1 MLSRY
6 PGRAVLC
13 AFVLTA
19 LACEE
24 APDRAAP
31 EATAAVLHTQR
42 QEANS
47 SRKVLILGTTVS
59 GGLQS
64 PEARAIAAM
73 PPNPTPFQIDV
84 VTPAQWKA
92 MTAEQFM
99 SYRLLLIGDAGCTT
113 GTAAWQAALDTR
125 DSWGAIVDG
134 NIVAIGANLATNSW
148 SASAGELDP
157 AVQSA
162 LEHAVARPR
171 RTGMYVS
178 LGCAYKNA
186 PPGTTVDLLSPFG
199 VFKVAGVSC
208 DPDNFDQAHIPRQ
221 YPDMYMPGISGG
233 LLIGVDGCSARSV
246 FSDYPKNDFSI
257 TALAK
262 GGTLPGADIYYDYDW
277 SDYVSGTPFI
287 LSRGAS
293 AIGFGC
299 GDTSQN
305 PSTEDCDLGENA
317 NGQPYPNFN
326 PSCSWACKLEWCG
339 DGVVQ
344 AHMGEQCDNGKDNG
358 RDIQGNIVNGMC
370 TEMCRTVNIPTGSPP
385 TVQCKNVTV
394 AATTN
399 ACGAAA
405 SINDGSF
412 DVDNDLVGC
421 TQNPAGPF
429 NLGGPQNVTLTC
441 TDQKNH
447 VASKNCTVTVTDGAA
462 PVIMLIGSS
471 ATLQCGVDTYTEQRA
486 TVADMCPAEDVT
498 ANLVITNPM
507 TSTAPAKPVGNYNV
521 LYNAKD
527 KAGNSAAQVTRSV
540 TVNDTLKPTI
550 TLVAPVNQT
559 VECNASANYVDP
571 GATATDLCVGSLT
584 SAIVKGG
591 TANPRVPGSYS
602 ITYDVKDP
610 SNNAADRMTRLI
622 TVQDKTPPVLSV
634 APYTNVTLE
643 CGAPFEDKPITISDS
658 CYTVGPFTTP
668 VPSKAVNMKLVGGQT
683 ITYTAKDPANNT
695 GGSGPRLFN
704 IQDTLPPTLTLLGAS
719 PMTVECG
726 DPFTNP
732 GATANDQCTGD
743 LTSVISKTGSV
754 NPNVPGPYTLGYSV
768 TDGRPAGTVTAN
780 RSVTVQ
786 DTLKPVV
793 TMNGASTVAVEC
805 GDPAY
810 ADQGASATDKC
821 AGPLPVVA
829 TPVVNPKNTGTY
841 NVTYSATDPSGNT
854 GTSAG
859 SRTVTVQDTLPP
871 VLNLNG
877 PASSGLECG
886 TPFTEPGASASDQ
899 CAGALTPV
907 VTGSVNH
914 MQPNSYTL
922 RYTATDPSGKS
933 ASATRTVAVSDTIAP
948 VVTMTGASTAQ
959 VECGTGPFTD
969 PGGTATDSCFT
980 GPLTVV
986 PTVVVNPNSPGS
998 YTIQYKA
1005 TDPSGNTGTAAGS
1018 RTVTVQDTQE
1028 PVVTLNGA
1036 ATQTLECATAY
1047 NELGATASDV
1057 CKGNL
1062 PVSTTGG
1069 VNNKALGPYA
1079 LEYSATDGVFTKKIN
1094 RTVTVQDTL
1103 APDITLLGS
1112 ANETFECGSTY
1123 VDPGATANDA
1133 CVGDVTN
1140 RITSQEVGDPSK
1152 PGSFTVNYTVTD
1164 GNGNSRTLTG
1174 ARTVTVSD
1182 NTPPVLVRNG
1192 SATVSQECGFQYTDE
1207 GATAND
1213 ACFGDVT
1220 SRIVTVNPVATG
1232 TPGNYTV
1239 RYNVTDQA
1247 GQSAP
1252 EVTRAVAVS
1261 DTLPPELTVNGPL
1274 TQVLECGNGAYQ
1286 DPGATATDRCSATV
1300 TVTPS
1305 TVVDPNAQGAYTIT
1319 YTATDPTGNSI
1330 TSNVSRSV
1338 TVQDTLPPSITLNP
1352 GNSGVECGTPYTD
1365 PGASASD
1372 LCKGTLTVATTG
1384 NVNHLV
1390 PGSYPLG
1397 YSATDGTTTVTANRT
1412 VAVSDTLFPTITVL
1426 GSPNTTFEC
1435 GSTYVDEGATA
1446 SDVCSG
1452 NLTSAIVAVP
1462 AGDPSQPGTFSI
1474 TYKVKDGAGNETV
1487 AANARTVTVNDNAPP
1502 VLVLNGPATL
1512 GLECAVGMYTEQGAR
1527 ASDACF
1533 GDVTNRVQIGGDT
1546 VNVGATGTYVRTYNV
1561 TDPAGQSA
1569 PQLTRTVTVSDT
1581 LTPSITVLPPF
1592 NRTFECGT
1600 GPYTDPGATASDL
1613 CAGDLTGSIVTTGN
1627 VLPGTAGMYTLTY
1640 SVTDPSGNRY
1650 LAGQART
1657 VNVQDTLPPS
1667 IALNGAAMLGLECG
1681 TAYTELGATA
1691 NDACA
1696 GNLTAGIETTGTVN
1710 MRAVGAYTRTYRVT
1724 DPVGLSAQTT
1734 RQVNVSDTLAPTLT
1748 LVGPATQNVECKGQY
1763 TDPGAE
1769 ATDQCAGDLTGA
1781 VVRGGTVNSAVV
1793 GPYTVTYNVSDPSGH
1808 PAPQVSR
1815 AVTVRDTLAPSIT
1828 VNGPLSQ
1835 QHECGSTYTDPGAVA
1850 NDQCAGDLTAA
1861 IVATQTGNPN
1871 APGSFTINY
1880 KVRDPSGNEV
1890 TSPVTRTVSVSDNAP
1905 PTLALNGAA
1914 TVGVECGSAYNELG
1928 ATANDACFGDLTSA
1942 IVVNNAVNTAKPA
1955 QYTVAYNVT
1964 DPAGQ
1969 SAPTVIRMVNVNDTL
1984 PPSVTVVGPTNATYQ
1999 CGTTY
2004 QDPGAIASDVCA
2016 GDLTARVA
2024 ATSTPVP
2031 GQPGTV
2037 SISYSVT
2044 DPSGNTT
2051 TSGVSRTVR
2060 MIDEVAP
2067 VVTLLGASSENKEC
2081 GTPYA
2086 DPGATATDQCVGN
2099 LTVTVTG
2106 AVDHTTA
2113 GNYVLTYT
2121 ATDLVGNSDTE
2132 TRTVRISDTQG
2143 PVITLT
2149 GASPQIVECNP
2160 STTWVDPGAVAND
2173 ICSGVANVTVVGSV
2187 NPAVP
2192 TGYTVRYEAVDNSG
2206 NAALP
2211 VIRNVLVQDSLPP
2224 TIELNGDSPMI
2235 LECALDNLDDDPLA
2249 KVVDVCYGNT
2259 SHTVI
2264 REFTNLNINAEGDY
2278 IARYQGSDTVGHVVQ
2293 IERTLRVRDTTAPV
2307 LEVLNT
2313 GETIECGTQP
2323 GLGVRAIDACY
2334 GNVPVIAN
2342 PAMIPNEAGQYTVT
2356 YSAVD
2361 PAGNVADGS
2370 GSVTRTIVVEDSTM
2384 PELSIDDQDIY
2395 YECTGVAVG
2404 NVWNAPEATATDT
2417 CEGQLLVRQF
2427 NTGDDDEDGVPGS
2440 IDPDD
2445 FGPGP
2450 TTEYEGLYY
2459 VQYLA
2464 FDGSFNIQG
2473 AILSVYVQDTLKPV
2487 LWLND
2492 DNDGGDPAY
2501 EQVECFLPRTGG
2513 PQDPYPYVNPGASAE
2528 DQCYSDLNQEVIS
2541 LGEVNKQIPG
2551 TYPLSYQVRDGA
2563 YNWATPVSRT
2573 VEVVDSKPPTVTDR
2587 NTHIGSPDG
2596 NMRTVE
2602 LSQCAISDDQCEGF
2616 LDINAYGGINDD
2628 PEAITVNE
2636 PGDHSADI
2644 EYTPGSSTFRLRA
2657 KLNADGSN
2665 RVYTVRFTVTDSS
2678 GNLTSSQCLIRVPFP
2693 PRVVSP
2699 ANNDVLN
2706 TSTPTYTGT
2715 AGPNTTVR
2723 VFVDNST
2730 NPVVTVMANA
2740 AGAWSF
2746 TQPSAL
2752 ANGLH
2757 TVYVRET
2764 DSGGREATSAVVTFR
2779 VQTTLAGR

>member
-64 PEARAIAAM
+64 PEARAVAAM
-73 PPNPTPFQIDV
+73 TPNPTPFQIDV

-99 SYRLLLIGDAGCTT
+99 SYRLLIIGDAACTQ

-125 DSWGAIVDG
+125 DTWGAIVDG
-134 NIVAIGANLATNSW
+134 NIIAIGSNLASNSW
-148 SASAGELDP
+148 AAPFGEVDP
-157 AVQSA
+157 VIQAA
-162 LEHAVARPR
+162 LEFAVERPR
-171 RTGMYVS
+171 FTGMYVS
-178 LGCAYKNA
+178 LGCAYQNA
-186 PPGTTVDLLSPFG
+186 PAGTTVDLLSPFG
-199 VFKVAGVSC
+199 TFKVAGQGCV
-208 DPDNFDQAHIPRQ
+208 PNAHAPVQ
-221 YPDMYMPGISGG
+221 YPPTFTQNIFDG
-233 LLIGVDGCSARSV
+233 LFIGVDECSAKSV
-246 FSDYPKNDFSI
+246 FTVYPQNDFAI
-257 TALAK
+257 AGLAIEDV
-262 GGTLPGADIYYDYDW
+262 GGTMPGAQILYDYDW
-277 SDYVSGTPFI
+277 GMNFVGTPFI
-287 LSRGAS
+287 LARGSTA
-293 AIGFGC
+293 AGFGC
-299 GDTSQN
+299 GGDLSN
-305 PSTEDCDLGENA
+305 IPSGEECDLGD
-317 NGQPYPNFN
+317 NGNGEPYPNYN
-326 PSCSWACKLEWCG
+326 PSCSFACKLEWCG
-339 DGVVQ
+339 DGTIQ
-344 AHMGEQCDNGKDNG
+344 PHLGEQCDNGKANG
-358 RDIQGNIVNGMC
+358 RDINGNIVNGMC

-385 TVQCKNVTV
+385 TVLCKNVTV

-447 VASKNCTVTVTDGAA
+447 VASKSCTVTVTDGAA
-462 PVIMLIGSS
+462 PVITLTGSS
-471 ATLQCGVDTYTEQRA
+471 VTLQCGVDTYTEQRA

-527 KAGNSAAQVTRSV
+527 KAGNSAAQVTRTV

-550 TLVAPVNQT
+550 NLATPVNQT
-559 VECNASANYVDP
+559 VECNAAANYVDP
-571 GATATDLCVGSLT
+571 GATASDLCVGSLT

-602 ITYDVKDP
+602 ITYDVQDP
-610 SNNAADRMTRLI
+610 SGNAADRMTRLI
-622 TVQDKTPPVLSV
+622 TVQDRTPPILSV
-634 APYTNVTLE
+634 APFSNVTLE
-643 CGAPFEDKPITISDS
+643 CGAVFEDKPVTITDS
-658 CYTVGPFTTP
+658 CYTTGPFTTP
-668 VPSKAVNMKLVGGQT
+668 VPSKTVNMKLIGGQT
-683 ITYTAKDPANNT
+683 VTYTAKDPANNT
-695 GGSGPRLFN
+695 GASGARTFT
-704 IQDTLPPTLTLLGAS
+704 IQDTLQPTLTLLGAS

-732 GATANDQCTGD
+732 GATANDQCQGD
-743 LTSVISKTGSV
+743 LTSIIVKTGSV
-754 NPNVPGPYTLGYSV
+754 NPNVLGPYTLGYSV

-780 RSVTVQ
+780 RPVTVQ

-793 TMNGASTVAVEC
+793 TMNGSATVAVEC

-829 TPVVNPKNTGTY
+829 NPVVNPKNTGTY

-886 TPFTEPGASASDQ
+886 TPFTDPGASASDQ

-907 VTGSVNH
+907 VSGSVNH
-914 MQPNSYTL
+914 MQPASYTL
-922 RYTATDPSGKS
+922 SYTATDPSGKS

-948 VVTMTGASTAQ
+948 QVTMTGASTAE
-959 VECGTGPFTD
+959 VECGTGPFVD
-969 PGGTATDSCFT
+969 PLGTATDSCFT

-1028 PVVTLNGA
+1028 PVLSLNGA
-1036 ATQTLECATAY
+1036 ATQALECATAY
-1047 NELGATASDV
+1047 TELGASASDV

-1062 PVSTTGG
+1062 PVTITGG
-1069 VNNKALGPYA
+1069 VNNMAVGPYA
-1079 LEYSATDGVFTKKIN
+1079 LSYSATDGVFTKTAS
-1094 RTVTVQDTL
+1094 RTVNVQDTL

-1112 ANETFECGSTY
+1112 ANTSYECGSTY
-1123 VDPGATANDA
+1123 VDQGATASDA

-1140 RITSQEVGDPSK
+1140 LITSQEVGDPSR

-1164 GNGNSRTLTG
+1164 PSGNSRALTG
-1174 ARTVTVSD
+1174 ARTVTVTD

-1192 SATVSQECGFQYTDE
+1192 PATVSQECGFQYNDD

-1232 TPGNYTV
+1232 TPGHYTV
-1239 RYNVTDQA
+1239 RYNVTDPA

-1252 EVTRAVAVS
+1252 EVTRAVSVA

-1274 TQVLECGNGAYQ
+1274 SQTLECGNGTYQ
-1286 DPGATATDRCSATV
+1286 DPGATAIDRCSATV

-1305 TVVDPNAQGAYTIT
+1305 AVVDQNAQGAYIIT
-1319 YTATDPTGNSI
+1319 YTARDPSGNSV
-1330 TSNVSRSV
+1330 TSNVNRTV
-1338 TVQDTLPPSITLNP
+1338 TVLDTLPPQLTLNGP
-1352 GNSGVECGTPYTD
+1352 ANTGVECGTPFND

-1372 LCKGTLTVATTG
+1372 LCQGTLPVTKTG
-1384 NVNHLV
+1384 SVNHLA
-1390 PGSYPLG
+1390 PGSYPLS
-1397 YSATDGTTTVTANRT
+1397 YRATDGVRTASATRT
-1412 VAVSDTLFPTITVL
+1412 VGVSDTLLPDITVL
-1426 GSPNTTFEC
+1426 GPANTMYEC
-1435 GSTYVDEGATA
+1435 GSTYVDPGATA
-1446 SDVCSG
+1446 SDVCAG
-1452 NLTSAIVAVP
+1452 DLTAAIIAESS
-1462 AGDPSQPGTFSI
+1462 GDPSQPGTFNV
-1474 TYKVKDGAGNETV
+1474 TYRVSDPSGNQRV
-1487 AANARTVTVNDNAPP
+1487 AANARTVTVNDNEPP

-1512 GLECAVGMYTEQGAR
+1512 GLECAVSTYTEQGAR

-1533 GDVTNRVQIGGDT
+1533 GDVTNRVQIGGNT
-1546 VNVGATGTYVRTYNV
+1546 VNAGSVGTYVRTYNV

-1569 PQLTRTVTVSDT
+1569 PQLTRLITVSDT

-1592 NRTFECGT
+1592 HRTFECGT

-1613 CAGDLTGSIVTTGN
+1613 CAGDLTGSIMTTGQ

-1640 SVTDPSGNRY
+1640 SVTDPSGNRV

-1667 IALNGAAMLGLECG
+1667 IALNGAATLGLECG
-1681 TAYTELGATA
+1681 TSYSELGATA
-1691 NDACA
+1691 NDVCA
-1696 GNLTAGIETTGTVN
+1696 GNLTAGIVTTGTVN
-1710 MRAVGAYTRTYRVT
+1710 TGAVGAYTRTYRVT
-1724 DPVGLSAQTT
+1724 DPFGLSAQTT
-1734 RQVNVSDTLAPTLT
+1734 RQVNVSDTLSPTLS
-1748 LVGPATQNVECKGQY
+1748 LVGPATQLVECKGQY
-1763 TDPGAE
+1763 TDPGAQ
-1769 ATDQCAGDLTGA
+1769 ATDQCAGDLTAA
-1781 VVRGGTVNSAVV
+1781 VVRGGSVNPAVL

-1808 PAPQVSR
+1808 TAPQVSR
-1815 AVTVRDTLAPSIT
+1815 SVTVRDSLPPSIT

-1850 NDQCAGDLTAA
+1850 NDQCAGDLTGA
-1861 IVATQTGNPN
+1861 IVATPTGGNPN
-1871 APGSFTINY
+1871 APGAFTISY
-1880 KVRDPSGNEV
+1880 KVKDPSGNEV
-1890 TSPVTRTVSVSDNAP
+1890 ISPVTRTVSVSDNFP
-1905 PTLALNGAA
+1905 PTLALTGPA

-1955 QYTVAYNVT
+1955 QYTVVYNVT

-1969 SAPTVIRMVNVNDTL
+1969 IAQPVIRRVNVNDTL
-1984 PPSVTVVGPTNATYQ
+1984 PPSITVVGPTNDTYQ

-2004 QDPGAIASDVCA
+2004 QDPGATASDVCA
-2016 GDLTARVA
+2016 GDLTAKVVA
-2024 ATSTPVP
+2024 TPTPVP

-2044 DPSGNTT
+2044 DPAGNTA

-2067 VVTLLGASSENKEC
+2067 VVTLLGSASENKEC

-2099 LTVTVTG
+2099 LPVVVTG
-2106 AVDHTTA
+2106 AVDHSTA
-2113 GNYVLTYT
+2113 GTYVLTYT

-2143 PVITLT
+2143 PVITIN
-2149 GASPQIVECNP
+2149 GPSPQIVECNP
-2160 STTWVDPGAVAND
+2160 AATWVDPGAVAND
-2173 ICSGVANVTVVGSV
+2173 ICSGVENITVTGSV

-2192 TGYTVRYEAVDNSG
+2192 TGYIVRYEAVDNSG
-2206 NAALP
+2206 NQAVP
-2211 VIRNVLVQDSLPP
+2211 VIRNVLVQDNLPP
-2224 TIELNGDSPMI
+2224 TITLNGPNPMI

-2249 KVVDVCYGNT
+2249 TVVDQCYGDT

-2278 IARYQGSDTVGHVVQ
+2278 IARYQGDDTVGHLVQ

-2307 LEVLNT
+2307 LEVLSA

-2323 GLGVRAIDACY
+2323 SLGVRATDACY
-2334 GNVPVIAN
+2334 GNVPVIAS
-2342 PAMIPNEAGQYTVT
+2342 PPMIPNQAGQYTVT

-2370 GSVTRTIVVEDSTM
+2370 GSVTRTIVVEDTTM
-2384 PELSIDDQDIY
+2384 PELDVADQDIY

-2404 NVWNAPEATATDT
+2404 NVWNAPEPTATDT
-2417 CEGQLLVRQF
+2417 CEGEILVHQY
-2427 NTGDDDEDGVPGS
+2427 NSGDDDEDGIPGS
-2440 IDPDD
+2440 IDPDE

-2464 FDGSFNIQG
+2464 WDEQYNIQG
-2473 AILSVYVQDTLKPV
+2473 AILSVYVRDTLKPV

-2513 PQDPYPYVNPGASAE
+2513 PQDPFPYVNPGASAE
-2528 DQCYSDLNQEVIS
+2528 DQCYGDLNQEVIS
-2541 LGEVNKQIPG
+2541 FGEVNKQTPG
-2551 TYPLSYQVRDGA
+2551 TYTLSYQVRDGA
-2563 YNWATPVSRT
+2563 YNWATHVTRT
-2573 VEVVDSKPPTVTDR
+2573 VEVVDSMPPTFTDR
-2587 NTHIGSPDG
+2587 HTSLPPPDG
-2596 NMRTVE
+2596 TMRIVQ
-2602 LSQCAISDDQCEGF
+2602 LSQCAQVDDQCEGY
-2616 LDINAYGGINDD
+2616 LDVNVYAGVTS
-2628 PEAITVNE
+2628 ITSNE
-2636 PGDHSADI
+2636 PGDDLGDI
-2644 EYTPGSSTFRLRA
+2644 IFSEGDSSFQLRA
-2657 KLNADGSN
+2657 EARPGGAG
-2665 RVYTVRFTVTDSS
+2665 REYYVEYYVADSS
-2678 GNLTSSQCLIRVPFP
+2678 GNATAATCVIKVPP
-2693 PRVVSP
+2693 PPVVVSP
-2699 ANNDVLN
+2699 ANNGVSI
-2706 TSTPTYTGT
+2706 TSTPTYTGKAEPSTTITIFVDGTSRGTTLADAAGNWFFTQPT
-2715 AGPNTTVR
+2715 ALSNGNHTVR
-2723 VFVDNST
+2723 VTATD
-2730 NPVVTVMANA
+2730 
-2740 AGAWSF
+2740 AGGKTAS
-2746 TQPSAL
+2746 SA
-2752 ANGLH
+2752 
-2757 TVYVRET
+2757 TT
-2764 DSGGREATSAVVTFR
+2764 TFR

>member
-1 MLSRY
+1 M
-6 PGRAVLC
+6 VL
-13 AFVLTA
+13 VA
-19 LACEE
+19 LAASSCDEE
-24 APDRAAP
+24 QSASLP
-31 EATAAVLHTQR
+31 ESTPATVRTTR

-47 SRKVLILGTTVS
+47 ARKVLILDSTVS

-64 PEARAIAAM
+64 QEARAIAAM
-73 PPNPTPFQIDV
+73 PPNPTPFQIEV

-92 MTAEQFM
+92 MSAQQFM
-99 SYRLLLIGDAGCTT
+99 SYRLLIIGDAGCTQDKSI
-113 GTAAWQAALDTR
+113 WQAALDTR
-125 DSWGAIVDG
+125 DTWGAIVDG
-134 NIVAIGANLATNSW
+134 NIVVIGANLATNSW
-148 SASAGELDP
+148 SASAGEIDP
-157 AVQSA
+157 AIQSA
-162 LEHAVARPR
+162 VEHAVERPR
-171 RTGMYVS
+171 FTGMYVS
-178 LGCAYKNA
+178 LGCAYQNA
-186 PPGTTVDLLSPFG
+186 PPGTVVDLLSPFG
-199 VFKVAGVSC
+199 TFKVAGVSC
-208 DPDNFDQAHIPRQ
+208 DPDNFDQAHIPTQ
-221 YPDMYMPGISGG
+221 FPTTYMQGLGGG

-262 GGTLPGADIYYDYDW
+262 GGTLPGADLYYDFDL
-277 SDYVSGTPFI
+277 SNAVSGTPFI
-287 LSRGAS
+287 LARGSTAV
-293 AIGFGC
+293 GFGC
-299 GDTSQN
+299 GGNSSN
-305 PSTEDCDLGENA
+305 IPSGEECDLGDNL
-317 NGQPYPNFN
+317 NGQPYPYSGTS
-326 PSCSWACKLEWCG
+326 PSCSWACKLQWCG
-339 DGVVQ
+339 DGVMQ
-344 AHMGEQCDNGKDNG
+344 SHLGEQCDNGANNG
-358 RDIQGNIVNGMC
+358 RDINGNIVNGQC
-370 TEMCRTVNIPTGSPP
+370 SRMCRTVNIPTGSPP

-399 ACGAAA
+399 ACGATA

-429 NLGGPQNVTLTC
+429 NLGGPTNVTLTC

-447 VASKNCTVTVTDGAA
+447 VASKSCTVTVTDGAA
-462 PVIMLIGSS
+462 PVITLIGSS
-471 ATLQCGVDTYTEQRA
+471 VTLQCGVDTYTEQRA

-498 ANLVITNPM
+498 AKLVITNPM

-527 KAGNSAAQVTRSV
+527 NAGNSAAQVTRTV

-550 TLVAPVNQT
+550 TLAIPVNQT
-559 VECNASANYVDP
+559 VECNATANYVDP
-571 GATATDLCVGSLT
+571 GAAASDLCVGNLT

-591 TANPRVPGSYS
+591 TANPRVPGNYA

-610 SNNAADRMTRLI
+610 SNNAADQMTRLI

-634 APYTNVTLE
+634 APYGNVILE
-643 CGAPFEDKPITISDS
+643 CGAPFEDKPVTITDS
-658 CYTVGPFTTP
+658 CYTTGPFVGPTI
-668 VPSKAVNMKLVGGQT
+668 SKAVNMKQVGGQSV
-683 ITYTAKDPANNT
+683 TYTAKDPANNT
-695 GGSGPRLFN
+695 GASGPRTFN

-732 GATANDQCTGD
+732 GATANDQCAGD
-743 LTSVISKTGSV
+743 LTSSIAKTGLV
-754 NPNVPGPYTLGYSV
+754 NPNAPGPYTLGYSV
-768 TDGRPAGTVTAN
+768 TDGRPAGTVSAN
-780 RSVTVQ
+780 RPVTVQ

-793 TMNGASTVAVEC
+793 TMNGSATVAVEC

-821 AGPLPVVA
+821 AGPLTAVA
-829 TPVVNPKNTGTY
+829 NPVVNPKNTGTY

-886 TPFTEPGASASDQ
+886 TPFTDPGASASDQ

-907 VTGSVNH
+907 VLGSVNH

-933 ASATRTVAVSDTIAP
+933 ASATRAVVVSDTIAP
-948 VVTMTGASTAQ
+948 QVTMTGASTAE

-969 PGGTATDSCFT
+969 PGGTATDTCFT
-980 GPLTVV
+980 GQLTVV

-1018 RTVTVQDTQE
+1018 RTVTVKDTQE
-1028 PVVTLNGA
+1028 PVLSLNGA

-1062 PVSTTGG
+1062 PVTTTGG
-1069 VNNKALGPYA
+1069 VNNMAVGPYA
-1079 LEYSATDGVFTKKIN
+1079 LEYSATDGVFTKKVN
-1094 RTVTVQDTL
+1094 RTVTVQDSL

-1112 ANETFECGSTY
+1112 ANDTLECGSTY
-1123 VDPGATANDA
+1123 VDPGATASDA
-1133 CVGDVTN
+1133 CAGNVTN
-1140 RITSQEVGDPSK
+1140 RLTSQQVADPGS
-1152 PGSFTVNYTVTD
+1152 PGSFTITYSVTD

-1192 SATVSQECGFQYTDE
+1192 AATVSQECGFQYTDE
-1207 GATAND
+1207 GAIAND
-1213 ACFGDVT
+1213 VCDGNLT
-1220 SRIVTVNPVATG
+1220 NSIVTVNPVATG

-1247 GQSAP
+1247 GKSAP
-1252 EVTRAVAVS
+1252 EVTRAVTVA
-1261 DTLPPELTVNGPL
+1261 DNLPPELTVNGPL
-1274 TQVLECGNGAYQ
+1274 SQILECGDGAYQ

-1305 TVVDPNAQGAYTIT
+1305 TVVDQNAKGAYIIT
-1319 YTATDPTGNSI
+1319 YTATDPSGNSV

-1338 TVQDTLPPSITLNP
+1338 TVQDTLPPQLTLNGP
-1352 GNSGVECGTPYTD
+1352 ANTGVECGTPFND

-1372 LCKGTLTVATTG
+1372 LCLGTLPVAKTG
-1384 NVNHLV
+1384 NVDHLT

-1397 YSATDGTTTVTANRT
+1397 YSATDGVRTASATRT
-1412 VAVSDTLFPTITVL
+1412 VGVSDTLLPDITVL
-1426 GSPNTTFEC
+1426 GPANTTYEC
-1435 GSTYVDEGATA
+1435 GSTYVDPGATA
-1446 SDVCSG
+1446 SDLCAGDLTAAIISESG
-1452 NLTSAIVAVP
+1452 NA
-1462 AGDPSQPGTFSI
+1462 SQPGTFNI
-1474 TYKVKDGAGNETV
+1474 TYKVSDPSGNQRV
-1487 AANARTVTVNDNAPP
+1487 VANARTVTVSDNEPP
-1502 VLVLNGPATL
+1502 VLVLDGPATL
-1512 GLECAVGMYTEQGAR
+1512 GLECAVDTYTDPAAR

-1533 GDVTNRVQIGGDT
+1533 GDVTNRIQIGGAT
-1546 VNVGATGTYVRTYNV
+1546 VNVGAVGTYVRTYNV
-1561 TDPAGQSA
+1561 TDQAGQSA
-1569 PQLTRTVTVSDT
+1569 PQLTVTVTVADT

-1613 CAGDLTGSIVTTGN
+1613 CAGDLTGSIVTTGQ
-1627 VLPGTAGMYTLTY
+1627 VLPGTAGQYSLTY
-1640 SVTDPSGNRY
+1640 SVTDPSGNRV
-1650 LAGQART
+1650 LAAQART

-1667 IALNGAAMLGLECG
+1667 IALNGAATLGLECG
-1681 TAYTELGATA
+1681 TSYTELGATA
-1691 NDACA
+1691 NDVCA
-1696 GNLTAGIETTGTVN
+1696 GNLTAAIETTGTVN
-1710 MRAVGAYTRTYRVT
+1710 PAAVGGYTRTYRVT
-1724 DPVGLSAQTT
+1724 DPFGLSAQTT

-1748 LVGPATQNVECKGQY
+1748 LVGPATQLVECKGQY

-1769 ATDQCAGDLTGA
+1769 ATDQCAGNLTSA
-1781 VVRGGTVNSAVV
+1781 IVRGGSVDPAVL

-1815 AVTVRDTLAPSIT
+1815 SVTVRDSLPPSLT

-1850 NDQCAGDLTAA
+1850 NDQCAGDLTGA
-1861 IVATQTGNPN
+1861 IVATPTGGNPN
-1871 APGSFTINY
+1871 APGSFTISY
-1880 KVRDPSGNEV
+1880 KVKDPSGNEV
-1890 TSPVTRTVSVSDNAP
+1890 TSPATRTVSVSDNFP
-1905 PTLALNGAA
+1905 PTLALTGPA

-1942 IVVNNAVNTAKPA
+1942 IVKNSTVNTAKPG
-1955 QYTVAYNVT
+1955 QYAVAYNVT

-1969 SAPTVIRMVNVNDTL
+1969 SAPTVSRAVNVNDTL
-1984 PPSVTVVGPTNATYQ
+1984 PPSLTVVGPTNATYQ

-2004 QDPGAIASDVCA
+2004 QDPGATASDVCA
-2016 GDLTARVA
+2016 GDLTAKVVA
-2024 ATSTPVP
+2024 TPTPVP

-2051 TSGVSRTVR
+2051 TSGTSRTVR

-2099 LTVTVTG
+2099 LTVVVTG

-2121 ATDLVGNSDTE
+2121 ATDLVGNTDTE

-2143 PVITLT
+2143 PVITVN
-2149 GASPQIVECNP
+2149 GPSPQTVECNP
-2160 STTWVDPGAVAND
+2160 AATWADPGAVAND
-2173 ICSGVANVTVVGSV
+2173 ICSGVENVTVVGSV

-2211 VIRNVLVQDSLPP
+2211 VIRNVLVQDNLPP
-2224 TIELNGDSPMI
+2224 TITLNGPNPMI
-2235 LECALDNLDDDPLA
+2235 LECALDNLDDDLLA
-2249 KVVDVCYGNT
+2249 TVVDQCYGDT

-2278 IARYQGSDTVGHVVQ
+2278 IARYQGDDTVGHLVQ

-2307 LEVLNT
+2307 LEVLSPS
-2313 GETIECGTQP
+2313 ETVECGTQP
-2323 GLGVRAIDACY
+2323 SLGVRATDACY
-2334 GNVPVIAN
+2334 GNVPVIAD
-2342 PAMIPNEAGQYTVT
+2342 PVFIPNEVGSHTVT

-2370 GSVTRTIVVEDSTM
+2370 GSVTRTIVVEDTTI

-2404 NVWNAPEATATDT
+2404 NVWNAPAATATDT
-2417 CEGQLLVRQF
+2417 CEGELLVHQY
-2427 NTGDDDEDGVPGS
+2427 NTGDDDEDGIPGD

-2464 FDGSFNIQG
+2464 WDEQYNIQG

-2513 PQDPYPYVNPGASAE
+2513 PQDPFPYVNPGAAAE
-2528 DQCYSDLNQEVIS
+2528 DQCYGDLSVAVIPF
-2541 LGEVNKQIPG
+2541 GEVNKQVPA
-2551 TYPLSYQVRDGA
+2551 TYTLKYQVRDGA
-2563 YNWATPVSRT
+2563 YNWANEVSRT
-2573 VEVVDSKPPTVTDR
+2573 VEVIDSTPPTVTDR

-2602 LSQCAISDDQCEGF
+2602 LSQCAVADDQCEGF
-2616 LDINAYGGINDD
+2616 LDINLYGGVDAD
-2628 PEAITVNE
+2628 TPETNAITVNE

-2644 EYTPGSSTFRLRA
+2644 EFTPGSSTFSLRA
-2657 KLNADGSN
+2657 KLNADGSS

-2678 GNLTSSQCLIRVPFP
+2678 GLPTSSQCLIRVPLP

-2699 ANNDVLN
+2699 ATNDVIN

-2730 NPVVTVMANA
+2730 NPVGTVVANA

-2764 DSGGREATSAVVTFR
+2764 DSGGRESNSAVVTFR